1 MSAQGLIQEVRK
13 RSGWSIFMGVLSA
26 ILGLLLI
33 AYPLATA
40 TITTVLLGWTLIF
53 VAIAQFVF
61 ALHSQTP
68 GSFFLKLLS
77 GALYGITGMALAF
90 APLALEA
97 LTALLGTLLLVQA
110 GLATATAFQIR
121 PLEGW
126 GWFLFD
132 AAASFALG
140 VLILVKWPSSSVWA
154 IGTLVGAT
162 VLVGGI
168 SRTVIASKIR
178 SGANTVDR
186 GVRRAAQV
194 GREPWVEMLASQPK
208 PHSEN

>member
-1 MSAQGLIQEVRK
+1 MSAQNLIPEIKK

-26 ILGLLLI
+26 LLGLFLM
-33 AYPLATA
+33 AYPLAAA

-53 VAIAQFVF
+53 VGIAQLVF

-77 GALYGITGMALAF
+77 GVLYGITGVALAAF
-90 APLALEA
+90 PLEGVEA
-97 LTALLGTLLLVQA
+97 LTGLLGTLLLVQA
-110 GLATATAFQIR
+110 GLATATAFQVR

-132 AAASFALG
+132 AAVSFALG

-154 IGTLVGAT
+154 IGSLVGVA
-162 VLVGGI
+162 VLMGGI

-178 SGANTVDR
+178 GGASTVDSA
-186 GVRRAAQV
+186 VQRAAQV
-194 GREPWVEMLASQPK
+194 
-208 PHSEN
+208 

>member
-1 MSAQGLIQEVRK
+1 MQLRRIEMTTPNVIKEAK
-13 RSGWSIFMGVLSA
+13 NRSDWSIFMGVLSA
-26 ILGLLLI
+26 VLGLFLI

-53 VAIAQFVF
+53 VGIVQFVF

-68 GSFFLKLLS
+68 GNFFLKILA
-77 GALYGITGMALAF
+77 GALYGITGIALTF
-90 APLALEA
+90 APLEGVEA
-97 LTALLGTLLLVQA
+97 LTALLGVLLLVQA

-132 AAASFALG
+132 AATSFFLG
-140 VLILVKWPSSSVWA
+140 VLIIVKWPSSSVWA
-154 IGTLVGAT
+154 IGTLVGAA
-162 VLVGGI
+162 VLMGGI

-178 SGANTVDR
+178 SGASKLDR
-186 GVRRAAQV
+186 AVQTATQ
-194 GREPWVEMLASQPK
+194 S
-208 PHSEN
+208 